1 MEFKDCEYRYT
12 ENDTLYCENKYDK
25 DNRCDNC
32 KNNVHLNCDHYNPKK
47 DFCLKFF
54 EHDASTIA
62 ECKEKTVFNDKE
74 LSRKWSNQNVNTAT
88 VKDTVPYLNAD
99 VIKSVTVE

>member
-1 MEFKDCEYRYT
+1 MNEFKDCEYRYT

-32 KNNVHLNCDHYNPKK
+32 KNNVHLNCDNYNPKK

-54 EHDASTIA
+54 RGDISELK
-62 ECKEKTVFNDKE
+62 ECQEKTVFNDKD
-74 LSRKWSNQNVNTAT
+74 LSRKWSN
-88 VKDTVPYLNAD
+88 
-99 VIKSVTVE
+99 